1 MGVAPNRYDIYLGGR
16 LDGSRLNLPFK
27 DLVAG
32 EALVDAV
39 LPLLAGYKCRRTAGE
54 GFGDFC
60 TRLGINALRDLADG
74 FRGEQ
79 LHG

>member
-1 MGVAPNRYDIYLGGR
+1 
-16 LDGSRLNLPFK
+16 
-27 DLVAG
+27 
-32 EALVDAV
+32 V
-39 LPLLAGYKCRRTAGE
+39 LPLLAGYKYQRTAGE